1 MAAAAPVAP
10 APAPAPAPALAP
22 AGAVWICA
30 HQDGAVQV
38 ATDGGGG
45 GKRRRYLLRVPPL
58 PFVREQ
64 LVRHGGADFDTR
76 ALSRLSSGPP
86 LDAWAM
92 WDMPAGV
99 GFPVMALARVSNH
112 GCHFANG
119 PLTPWDSQSHLQLVM
134 HGHPADAYSVA
145 VDDLRQASGPL
156 ALQMQRTTHASQSCR
171 SRISATQLLFRG
183 VWGADAG
190 GVGAHDAG
198 AVRLL
203 RGVCLFGSRRSQ
215 AAPADT
221 MSAKALLRA
230 WGVGAAAEDI
240 PVLLLPFPVA
250 YLLSVRAWGSFLLL
264 ARWHRGL
271 HMHRFSR
278 ASRLPGPVL
287 GWPPRDSAI
296 WARIG
301 VEGWSRAGGGAGGR
315 AGKRRGQRGR
325 RFQRTVA
332 RGVSQ
337 GKSPCGLFLVCHMR
351 RYIIVNVPYCALHL
365 SRVRCAALA
374 PSRRI

>member
-1 MAAAAPVAP
+1 MASAEAVAAPVAP
-10 APAPAPAPALAP
+10 APAPAPAPALAL

-30 HQDGAVQV
+30 HRDDAVR

-45 GKRRRYLLRVPPL
+45 GTRRRLRVPPL

-119 PLTPWDSQSHLQLVM
+119 LLTAWDSQSHLQLVM

-156 ALQMQRTTHASQSCR
+156 ALQMRRSTNARQSCM
-171 SRISATQLLFRG
+171 SGISATQPLFRG
-183 VWGADAG
+183 AWGADAG
-190 GVGAHDAG
+190 GVGAHEAHDAG

-203 RGVCLFGSRRSQ
+203 RGVWFSHIAS
-215 AAPADT
+215 
-221 MSAKALLRA
+221 
-230 WGVGAAAEDI
+230 GAA
-240 PVLLLPFPVA
+240 
-250 YLLSVRAWGSFLLL
+250 
-264 ARWHRGL
+264 
-271 HMHRFSR
+271 
-278 ASRLPGPVL
+278 
-287 GWPPRDSAI
+287 
-296 WARIG
+296 
-301 VEGWSRAGGGAGGR
+301 
-315 AGKRRGQRGR
+315 
-325 RFQRTVA
+325 
-332 RGVSQ
+332 
-337 GKSPCGLFLVCHMR
+337 
-351 RYIIVNVPYCALHL
+351 
-365 SRVRCAALA
+365 
-374 PSRRI
+374 